1 MSTALVGR
9 QCCVYVSIP
18 LGTDMKVVTE
28 TLTDRAGKWNTVAV
42 PVPVPMGNCFPANVS
57 KSGQH

>member
-1 MSTALVGR
+1 M
-9 QCCVYVSIP
+9 YVSKP

-28 TLTDRAGKWNTVAV
+28 TLTDRTGIWNTVAV
-42 PVPVPMGNCFPANVS
+42 PVPVPMGNSFPANVS